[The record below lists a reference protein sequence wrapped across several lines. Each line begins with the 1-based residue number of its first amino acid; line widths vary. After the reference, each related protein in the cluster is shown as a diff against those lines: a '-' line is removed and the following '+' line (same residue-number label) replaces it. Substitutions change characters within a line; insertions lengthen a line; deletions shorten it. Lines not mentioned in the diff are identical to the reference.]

1 MAEDYISPE
10 LVALVAQTRSF
21 PGWSV
26 HLEHRKEPSGAGGWQ
41 LLIVSY
47 TENSL
52 RPGEMIR
59 VGHPFLV
66 PAASYKRDVWAAWIR
81 DRFADVQNH
90 ELGEFLRFEG
100 VREFAPHHSTGE
112 DPYRV
117 WHVSDYATA
126 AKKQGDA

>member
-1 MAEDYISPE
+1 MTDDYISPE
-10 LVALVAQTRSF
+10 LVELVKQTTYK
-21 PGWSV
+21 PGWCV
-26 HLEHRKEPSGAGGWQ
+26 YLEHSKEDNGAGGWQ
-41 LLIVSY
+41 LLIVSC

-52 RPGEMIR
+52 KPGETIR

-66 PAASYKRDVWAAWIR
+66 PPASYKRDVWAAWIR
-81 DRFADVQNH
+81 DRYADVENH
-90 ELGEFLRFEG
+90 ELGEFLRFNG

-117 WHVSDYATA
+117 WHIGDYATA